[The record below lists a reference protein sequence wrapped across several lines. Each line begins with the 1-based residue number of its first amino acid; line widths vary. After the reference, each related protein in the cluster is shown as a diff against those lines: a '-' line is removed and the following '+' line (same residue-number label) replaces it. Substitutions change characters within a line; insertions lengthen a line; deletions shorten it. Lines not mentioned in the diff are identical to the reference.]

1 VLQAGSTCSVGDDL
15 PATAAKIN
23 VPRGL
28 AVDAAGTVYV
38 ADVGNHRI
46 RKISAGIITT
56 VAGTG
61 SPGYNLTED
70 GGPATLAKIN
80 RPFDVNVSISGNVY
94 VADTSN
100 HLIRKIDTAGT
111 ITTVAGTGT
120 TGSSGDGGPAI
131 LAEIDAPHGVA
142 VDSAE
147 NVYIADVN
155 TSRVRRIRAGII
167 ETIAGG
173 EIGGFS
179 GDGGPARAAQLN
191 APRGLDLDPSGTM
204 YVADTG
210 NSRIRRRNLAV
221 QVTIGPDA
229 LNLSSNRRWI
239 VATIDF
245 PAGWNAAG
253 VEVDSVRLQAIDPA
267 DGALRCSDIPRVL
280 ETTRDG
286 EASFTR
292 NDTDGNGTI
301 DQLVLK
307 YERAALDDWITADP
321 ALGLRI
327 EGQFPGS
334 PVATT
339 FSGDAVIRVF
349 QSHD

>member
-147 NVYIADVN
+147 NVYIADRQHQPRPPHPRRN
-155 TSRVRRIRAGII
+155 HRDHRRRRDRWLFGRRRPGPGGAAQRSARPRPRPLGHDVRRGHGQQPRPSSQPGRPGDDRAGRA
-167 ETIAGG
+167 EPVVEPTLDRRHDRFPLRLERRGSRGRLGPSAGDRP
-173 EIGGFS
+173 GGR
-179 GDGGPARAAQLN
+179 RAPLL
-191 APRGLDLDPSGTM
+191 RH
-204 YVADTG
+204 
-210 NSRIRRRNLAV
+210 
-221 QVTIGPDA
+221 
-229 LNLSSNRRWI
+229 
-239 VATIDF
+239 
-245 PAGWNAAG
+245 PAGPR
-253 VEVDSVRLQAIDPA
+253 DDPRWRSL
-267 DGALRCSDIPRVL
+267 LRAQRH
-280 ETTRDG
+280 R
-286 EASFTR
+286 R
-292 NDTDGNGTI
+292 NGTI